1 MSNRAAGHGGG
12 FDAIEFVAQ
21 FLPVL
26 PFEEFGERHR
36 LPHGEVHGD
45 HCSTFPH
52 LLLPGT
58 RENGRRCGVR
68 GLGGGRSL
76 PGRNLSEWNIR
87 VVDGR
92 PAALLRFRAIVL
104 AVVRAL
110 AQALDPLAGERDAIE
125 RLAILLP
132 LRLAHR
138 AGGEDEIA
146 LDDVALDVAAR
157 ALAEDGDFV
166 PAGALDPFA
175 AVVQLKLE
183 ATLTRSV
190 EPTCLISPTRP
201 MIVNSAIVFM
211 GFHSFFQS
219 LLGPWAHAV
228 GPSGCGSQEAGRA
241 APAPAR
247 SERAGALRGGRRRA
261 AILPREEFGRQAE
274 GENRRP

>member
-1 MSNRAAGHGGG
+1 MATIVARFLISFCRA
-12 FDAIEFVAQ
+12 
-21 FLPVL
+21 
-26 PFEEFGERHR
+26 
-36 LPHGEVHGD
+36 
-45 HCSTFPH
+45 
-52 LLLPGT
+52 T
-58 RENGRRCGVR
+58 RKDGRRCGVR

-157 ALAEDGDFV
+157 ALAEDSDFV

-175 AVVQLKLE
+175 AVVAAAE
-183 ATLTRSV
+183 ARSD
-190 EPTCLISPTRP
+190 
-201 MIVNSAIVFM
+201 
-211 GFHSFFQS
+211 
-219 LLGPWAHAV
+219 AHAQRGADLLDFANAADDREFCDRV
-228 GPSGCGSQEAGRA
+228 HGFPFLLSVSPSGLGLMPSVPRGAAHEKQGEAGQHPRRTSG
-241 APAPAR
+241 P
-247 SERAGALRGGRRRA
+247 ER
-261 AILPREEFGRQAE
+261 
-274 GENRRP
+274 